1 MITINDFAKVEIRVG
16 KVVKAEGMPVG
27 AKVR

>member
-1 MITINDFAKVEIRVG
+1 MITIDEFAKVEIRVG
-16 KVVKAEGMPVG
+16 KVVKAEDLPVG